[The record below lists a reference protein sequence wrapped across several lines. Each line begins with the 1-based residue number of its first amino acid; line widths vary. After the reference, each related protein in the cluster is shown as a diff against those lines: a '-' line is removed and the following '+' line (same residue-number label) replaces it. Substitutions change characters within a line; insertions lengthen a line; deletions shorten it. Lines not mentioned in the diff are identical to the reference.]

1 MLSIK
6 SKDFITFYDWQ
17 DFNVVRRIDVTSPV
31 KNVFWSEDG
40 QLVALTLDD
49 AFYLLKFNA
58 DQVAEVM
65 ASG

>member
-1 MLSIK
+1 LLSIK

-17 DFNVVRRIDVTSPV
+17 EFNVVRRIDLTSPV

-40 QLVALTLDD
+40 QFVTLSLDD

-58 DQVAEVM
+58 EQVAEVI

>member
-1 MLSIK
+1 MSIK

-40 QLVALTLDD
+40 QFVALTLDD

-58 DQVAEVM
+58 
-65 ASG
+65 